1 MKFLALNQ
9 QTPPQS
15 PGKLSENERRLLDL
29 TPVPGYALVSRQAFQ
44 ELLSSQKSAQR
55 KSEPV
60 KSL

>member
-44 ELLSSQKSAQR
+44 ELLSSQK
-55 KSEPV
+55 
-60 KSL
+60 